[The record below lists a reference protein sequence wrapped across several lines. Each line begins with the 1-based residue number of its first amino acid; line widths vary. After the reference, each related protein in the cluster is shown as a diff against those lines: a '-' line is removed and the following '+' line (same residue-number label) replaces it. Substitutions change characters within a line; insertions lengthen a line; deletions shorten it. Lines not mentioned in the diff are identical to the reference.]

1 MALKILKEAIA
12 KNPGALAEERDS
24 LKALGM
30 VEASSLPFSAYDE
43 TDTETVQ
50 MMFPNTFKAFCSFIH
65 ELTDADKRDLDYM
78 DTEWDTLEKR
88 DWDCF
93 MEYIDILSKGAG
105 AQADKLFK
113 KYYQAEN

>member
-1 MALKILKEAIA
+1 MLKIITEARA

-30 VEASSLPFSAYDE
+30 VEASALPFSAYDE

-50 MMFPNTFKAFCSFIH
+50 MMFPNAFKAFCSFIH
-65 ELTDADKRDLDYM
+65 ELTDANKRDLEYM
-78 DTEWDTLEKR
+78 DTEWDTLDKR

-93 MEYIDILSKGAG
+93 MRYIDILANGGSC
-105 AQADKLFK
+105 QANQLFK
-113 KYYQAEN
+113 QYYKSFD

>member
-30 VEASSLPFSAYDE
+30 VEASALPFSAYDE

-50 MMFPNTFKAFCSFIH
+50 MMFPNAFKAFCSFIH
-65 ELTDADKRDLDYM
+65 ELTDANKRDLEYM

-88 DWDCF
+88 D
-93 MEYIDILSKGAG
+93 
-105 AQADKLFK
+105 
-113 KYYQAEN
+113 

>member
-1 MALKILKEAIA
+1 MLKIFKEAIA
-12 KNPGALAEERDS
+12 KDPDALSKEKDQ

-30 VEASSLPFSAYDE
+30 VEASAMPFSAYDE
-43 TDTETVQ
+43 EDTETIQ
-50 MMFPNTFKAFCSFIH
+50 MMFPNVFKAFCSFIH
-65 ELTDADKRDLDYM
+65 ELTDADKKDLDYM

-93 MEYIDILSKGAG
+93 MEYLDILSKGAG
-105 AQADKLFK
+105 AQADKIFK